1 MPFYVYIL
9 QMGDG
14 RLYVGQTGDL
24 ERRFKDHKEGLASAT
39 TQFYGKEKC
48 IYVEGHPDRIS
59 AITREKQIKKWSR
72 AKKFALAKGDF
83 NKLKEL
89 SKKRIP

>member
-1 MPFYVYIL
+1 MNFYVYIL
-9 QMGDG
+9 QMKDG

-24 ERRFKDHKEGLASAT
+24 QRRFKDHEDGLATAT
-39 TQFYGKEKC
+39 TRFFGKEKC
-48 IYVEGHPDRIS
+48 IYVESHPDRMS
-59 AITREKQIKKWSR
+59 AIAREKQIKKWSR

-89 SKKRIP
+89 SKKRTP

>member
-1 MPFYVYIL
+1 MPFYIYIL
-9 QMGDG
+9 QMKDG

-39 TQFYGKEKC
+39 TRFFGKDKC
-48 IYVEGHPDRIS
+48 IYVEEHPDRMS
-59 AITREKQIKKWSR
+59 AIEREKQIKKWSR

-83 NKLKEL
+83 EKLKGL
-89 SKKRIP
+89 SRKGPK